1 MRPIKSL
8 RVSDETGPRTI
19 ETGPRTIETL
29 IIEAAVYLQ
38 ILWKHQGWIRRSLHP
53 EIKYQLFQCIFI

>member
-8 RVSDETGPRTI
+8 RVSDETGPRTIETGPRTI

-38 ILWKHQGWIRRSLHP
+38 ILWKHQG
-53 EIKYQLFQCIFI
+53 